1 MTGSDETTLP
11 DENFGRSDQ
20 DPRRESIAR
29 AAPPPVTEAMITPRT
44 VPLDPEEA
52 AELEARVCYDCG
64 ELNDPG
70 RSACPVCG
78 ARVAAY
84 GATESELPGDDRP
97 GTGEMSAWERPG
109 PDWAPGVDEDPV
121 ALWDEEKDGRIGV
134 RYRGASRKRWVRMLL
149 ILITAAAILLVGL
162 DYLLNRDE
170 APEEPEPATTTTTT
184 TTAAE
189 TPAAPRNDTLESFS
203 LRAYAE
209 QIAELA
215 DDVELLEASGRLIND
230 RWEARIVGFDTTM
243 GALNDLAPQAE
254 EVFLRF
260 REINPPDAADAAAHR
275 RMLEEIANMVTSVKG
290 MMSGLRSTDSGE
302 SRREQL
308 ALFERAAADF
318 RRLSNRVTA
327 LLETG
332 Q

>member
-1 MTGSDETTLP
+1 MTGSDDTTLP

-44 VPLDPEEA
+44 FPLDPAEA
-52 AELEARVCYDCG
+52 AELDARVCYVCG

-70 RSACPVCG
+70 RSSCPVCG
-78 ARVAAY
+78 ALAAVSEAPE
-84 GATESELPGDDRP
+84 GARL
-97 GTGEMSAWERPG
+97 GTGEMPAWERPE
-109 PDWAPGVDEDPV
+109 PDWAPGVEEDPV
-121 ALWDEEKDGRIGV
+121 ALWDEYEDGRIGV
-134 RYRGASRKRWVRMLL
+134 RYKGDSRKRWIRILL
-149 ILITAAAILLVGL
+149 ILITAVAVLLVGL
-162 DYLLNRDE
+162 DYLLNRGG
-170 APEEPEPATTTTTT
+170 APEEPEPAATTLPASASASAEEPS
-184 TTAAE
+184 AA
-189 TPAAPRNDTLESFS
+189 AQNDTLESFA
-203 LRAYAE
+203 LRSYAE
-209 QIAELA
+209 QIVELA
-215 DDVELLEASGRLIND
+215 DDVELLETSGRLIND

-254 EVFLRF
+254 ELFLRF
-260 REINPPDAADAAAHR
+260 REINLPETADAAGHR

-290 MMSGLRSTDSGE
+290 MMSGLQSTDSGE

-318 RRLSNRVTA
+318 RRLANRVTGPLTA
-327 LLETG
+327 E

>member
-84 GATESELPGDDRP
+84 GAPESEL
-97 GTGEMSAWERPG
+97 
-109 PDWAPGVDEDPV
+109 PGVDEDPV

-149 ILITAAAILLVGL
+149 ILITAAAILLVGS

-170 APEEPEPATTTTTT
+170 APEEPEPATTTT
-184 TTAAE
+184 AASASAGE
-189 TPAAPRNDTLESFS
+189 PPAAPRNDTLESFS

>member
-11 DENFGRSDQ
+11 DDNFGRSDQ

-44 VPLDPEEA
+44 VPLDPAEA
-52 AELEARVCYDCG
+52 AELESRVCHVCG

-78 ARVAAY
+78 ARIAA
-84 GATESELPGDDRP
+84 SEPPGDDHP
-97 GTGEMSAWERPG
+97 GTGEMFAWERPG
-109 PDWAPGVDEDPV
+109 PDPDWIPGVEEDPV
-121 ALWDEEKDGRIGV
+121 ALWDEETDGRIGV
-134 RYRGASRKRWVRMLL
+134 RYKRASRRRWIRILL
-149 ILITAAAILLVGL
+149 ILITTVAVLVVGI
-162 DYLLNRDE
+162 DYLLNRGG
-170 APEEPEPATTTTTT
+170 APEEPEPA
-184 TTAAE
+184 AAAATVSAAGE
-189 TPAAPRNDTLESFS
+189 PTPAPRNDTLESFA

-209 QIAELA
+209 QIAETA

-230 RWEARIVGFDTTM
+230 RWEARIVGFDTTIA
-243 GALNDLAPQAE
+243 ALNDLAPQAE

-260 REINPPDAADAAAHR
+260 REIDPPDAASAADHR
-275 RMLEEIANMVTSVKG
+275 RMLEEIANMVTAVKG
-290 MMSGLRSTDSGE
+290 MMTGLRSTDSGE

-308 ALFERAAADF
+308 SLFERAAADF
-318 RRLSNRVTA
+318 RRLANRVTV

>member
-1 MTGSDETTLP
+1 MTGSDDTTLP

-20 DPRRESIAR
+20 DPRREPIAR

-52 AELEARVCYDCG
+52 AELEARVCYVCG

-84 GATESELPGDDRP
+84 EAPESELPEGGRP
-97 GTGEMSAWERPG
+97 GTGEMSAWERPDPG
-109 PDWAPGVDEDPV
+109 WAPGVDEDPV

-134 RYRGASRKRWVRMLL
+134 RYRGDSRKRWVRMLL

-170 APEEPEPATTTTTT
+170 APEEPEPATTTT
-184 TTAAE
+184 AAAGE
-189 TPAAPRNDTLESFS
+189 PSAAPRNDTLESFS

-230 RWEARIVGFDTTM
+230 RWEARIVGFDTTIA
-243 GALNDLAPQAE
+243 ALNDLAPQAE

-260 REINPPDAADAAAHR
+260 REINPPDAADAAGHR

-318 RRLSNRVTA
+318 RRLANRVTA

>member
-11 DENFGRSDQ
+11 DDNFGRSDQ

-52 AELEARVCYDCG
+52 AELEARVCDVCG

-70 RSACPVCG
+70 RSACLLCG
-78 ARVAAY
+78 ARITA
-84 GATESELPGDDRP
+84 SEPPGGDRP
-97 GTGEMSAWERPG
+97 GTGEMSAWERPE

-121 ALWDEEKDGRIGV
+121 ALWDEEIDGRIGV
-134 RYRGASRKRWVRMLL
+134 RYKGASRKRWIR
-149 ILITAAAILLVGL
+149 ILLVLVTAVAVLVVGV
-162 DYLLNRDE
+162 DYLLNRGG
-170 APEEPEPATTTTTT
+170 APAEPDPATTTTVSA
-184 TTAAE
+184 AAE
-189 TPAAPRNDTLESFS
+189 PPPAPRNDTLESFA

-209 QIAELA
+209 QIAEMA
-215 DDVELLEASGRLIND
+215 DDVELLETSGRLIND
-230 RWEARIVGFDTTM
+230 RWEARIVGFDTTIA
-243 GALNDLAPQAE
+243 ALDELAPQAE

-260 REINPPDAADAAAHR
+260 REITPPDAAGIADHR
-275 RMLEEIANMVTSVKG
+275 QMLEEIANMVTAVKG
-290 MMSGLRSTDSGE
+290 MLSGLRSTDSGE

-308 ALFERAAADF
+308 SMFERAAADF
-318 RRLSNRVTA
+318 RRLANRITV

>member
-70 RSACPVCG
+70 RSACLVCG

-84 GATESELPGDDRP
+84 GATESELPGGDRP

-170 APEEPEPATTTTTT
+170 APEEPEPATTTT
-184 TTAAE
+184 AAAAAGE
-189 TPAAPRNDTLESFS
+189 PPAAPRNDTLESFS